1 MAVYPYSVFRIQV
14 GWTEGEVLG
23 GAIKCT
29 LLVFYTLYLNS
40 PVALDHTHYSVFA
53 SLFAH
58 PLSILPMIAGPCVGC
73 FESVESL
80 LSFAHLNF

>member
-40 PVALDHTHYSVFA
+40 PVALDHTHYSVPFSQA
-53 SLFAH
+53 KNDAALAQEMLCDKFMFN
-58 PLSILPMIAGPCVGC
+58 LGR
-73 FESVESL
+73 E
-80 LSFAHLNF
+80 